1 MTVSTQV
8 SRNEYTGNGATT
20 QYDFTFRILGKA
32 KPTHDPKCKTP
43 FGYCWKGYGDIH
55 VDPRQPEHEL
65 IDTAVHELIHDTYPF
80 LDEEAVEAGATRI
93 AEALWRMGYR
103 RTVIK

>member
-1 MTVSTQV
+1 MSKPRPESDPPAVKY
-8 SRNEYTGNGATT
+8 EHPH
-20 QYDFTFRILGKA
+20 FTFRILGKA

-55 VDPRQPEHEL
+55 IDPRQPEHEL
-65 IDTAVHELIHDTYPF
+65 VDTVVHELIHDTYPF
-80 LDEEAVEAGATRI
+80 LDEDAVEAGATRI

-103 RTVIK
+103 RTILNP